1 MKSIKVRLIGLFLVI
16 SAVGALISGTILYVN
31 YHKFSEEVIDNRLKN
46 AVYAAELGLDLEN
59 IGEIFKEGSNETD
72 YYKENLK
79 KIYRLNEKLGM
90 KYLYCMSLGE
100 DGHWYIMLVSFEYDA
115 PPEESAYLL
124 RFDEIYPGVI
134 EAVNKKGLQINHYYT
149 TDEWGTYRS
158 AYLPIYDSSGKLLTV
173 IGADFDSGEIR
184 AAEFSILLKFIF
196 SILLSVVI
204 AGICAFLF
212 SRFITRPINRTTESL
227 VEISSGNGDLSK
239 VLKKEAD
246 DELGRL
252 VDGYN
257 NLVDSLNDILQ
268 KIVTSTREL
277 KENGTLLSGN
287 MESSATAVEQITA
300 NIFNIKRSIDN
311 QSGSIAEASSA
322 VTQINVK
329 NENLDRIIE
338 EQSAS
343 ITESSAAIEQ
353 MVENIRS
360 VSNNMEQLSSLF
372 RELKTFSESGR
383 ESISHVLEQVTT
395 ISTQSQALQE
405 ANTVIAGIASQTD
418 LLAMNAAIEAAHAGE
433 AGKGFSVVAD
443 EIRKLAE
450 QSAMQSQSIGNS
462 VKEVLDQISDIV
474 KATGRTESLFEEMNR
489 HVNLI
494 GPLEMQV
501 KSALDEQKTGSGQI
515 LEALS
520 NMRGHTSEVRDGA
533 DEMKMSGEQLLLQ
546 MERLSTVN
554 SEVEQGMNEIKLG
567 AQTVQEKTINGKELV
582 AVNGENIEKVFS
594 ETSRFKLK
602 G

>member
-16 SAVGALISGTILYVN
+16 SAVGALITGTILYVN
-31 YHKFSEEVIDNRLKN
+31 YLRFSEEAIDSRLQN
-46 AVYAAELGLDLEN
+46 AVYAAELALDLAN
-59 IGEIFKEGSNETD
+59 IGEIFKEGSNETA

-79 KIYRLNEKLGM
+79 KIYQLNEKLGM

-100 DGHWYIMLVSFEYDA
+100 DKHWYIMLVSFEYNA
-115 PPEESAYLL
+115 PPEESVYLL
-124 RFDEIYPGVI
+124 RFDEIYPGVV
-134 EAVNKKGLQINHYYT
+134 EAVNKKGLQINDYYT
-149 TDEWGTYRS
+149 TDEWGSYRS
-158 AYLPIYDSSGKLLTV
+158 AYLPVYDKSGKLLTV

-184 AAEFSILLKFIF
+184 AAEFVILLKFII
-196 SILLSVVI
+196 SVLLSVVI
-204 AGICAFLF
+204 AAICAILF
-212 SRFITRPINRTTESL
+212 SRFITRPINRTTDSL
-227 VEISSGNGDLSK
+227 VEISSGKGDLSK

-257 NLVDSLNDILQ
+257 NLIDSLNEILQ
-268 KIVTSTREL
+268 KIVNSSNVL
-277 KENGTLLSGN
+277 KENGQVLSGS
-287 MESSATAVEQITA
+287 MQSSATAVEQITA
-300 NIFNIKRSIDN
+300 NIFNIKKSIDN

-322 VTQINVK
+322 VSQINVK

-360 VSNNMEQLSSLF
+360 VSNNMEQLSRLF
-372 RELKTFSESGR
+372 SELKTFSESGR

-450 QSAMQSQSIGNS
+450 QSAMQSQSIGKS
-462 VKEVLDQISDIV
+462 VKGVLDQIQDIV
-474 KATGRTESLFEEMNR
+474 DKTGETEGLFDQMNR

-520 NMRGHTSEVRDGA
+520 NMRGHTSEVREGA
-533 DEMKMSGEQLLLQ
+533 DEMKISGEQLLHQ
-546 MERLSTVN
+546 MERLSTIN
-554 SEVEQGMNEIKLG
+554 SEVEQGMNEIRQG

-582 AVNGENIEKVFS
+582 LLNQENIEKVFI